1 MDVNPLTGEV
11 EERETFPGTDVEL
24 VPLNLAH
31 LDEDAIAQ
39 MFPTPAQAA
48 GALLYSRQVASRAPA
63 ALNAYRTALKKAEK
77 DLAISV
83 ALGAEQLLST
93 YPRMA
98 MGERRDLARA
108 TDPKVRT
115 AEEARDTAWLLLEY
129 ARDYDRAIGR
139 DIDILRSLNANLR
152 TEHRS

>member
-1 MDVNPLTGEV
+1 MSVNPITGEV
-11 EERETFPGTDVEL
+11 EESGTFPGTDIEL

-31 LDEDAIAQ
+31 LDEDAIAA

-63 ALNAYRTALKKAEK
+63 ALNGYRTALKRAEK
-77 DLAISV
+77 DLAIAV
-83 ALGAEQLLST
+83 ALGAEKLLET

-98 MGERRDLARA
+98 MSERRDLARA
-108 TDPKVRT
+108 LDPKVKT
-115 AEEARDTAWLLLEY
+115 AEAARDDAWLLLEY
-129 ARDYDRAIGR
+129 AKDYDRAIGR